1 MSYKFPFGD
10 SALVLGAGKTGVS
23 AVRWLLS
30 RGLRVFVWDADR
42 NATGISSI
50 IDELPDAEVFL
61 DDLCKFDFEQVDV
74 VIPSPGIP
82 LADLKLE
89 NLNERSRPIIGDIEI
104 FMFENKERMR

>member
-42 NATGISSI
+42 NAIGISSI
-50 IDELPDAEVFL
+50 TDELPDAKVFL
-61 DDLCKFDFEQVDV
+61 EDLSNS
-74 VIPSPGIP
+74 I
-82 LADLKLE
+82 
-89 NLNERSRPIIGDIEI
+89 LNKWTSLFRVQGFHSLTFNWKI
-104 FMFENKERMR
+104 